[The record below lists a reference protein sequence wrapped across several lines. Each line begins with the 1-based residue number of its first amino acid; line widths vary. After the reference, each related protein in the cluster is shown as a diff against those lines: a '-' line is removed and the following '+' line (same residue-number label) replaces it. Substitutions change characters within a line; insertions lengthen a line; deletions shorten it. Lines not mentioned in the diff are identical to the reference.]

1 LALYA
6 GADKLV
12 FESGSAIH
20 LLELFGRIKADIAIL
35 PRLREA
41 GSGLSF
47 QKSIQPR
54 ALKQVWTYSGR
65 TWTDELGEGSIHVR
79 LRRTQ
84 LDINNF
90 LTKLSE
96 AKFI

>member
-1 LALYA
+1 LKLYA

-35 PRLREA
+35 PRNGPGEA
-41 GSGLSF
+41 YRRV
-47 QKSIQPR
+47 IQPR
-54 ALKQVWTYSGR
+54 VSSRVWLYSGQ
-65 TWTDELGEGSIHVR
+65 TWWDDLEEKMLHVR

-84 LDINNF
+84 LQPDS
-90 LTKLSE
+90 LLAELKE
-96 AKFI
+96 AKFL